1 MNPGSGRPIYRAQA
15 PRRRRE
21 SSVASSSSGSFHP
34 SSFSNEHAAC
44 QDHIPDKGFDYQ
56 DAGHDKSHA
65 DEHEQAGDHRDLS
78 LFTLIDSAKAL
89 RYTGTVQEVGDGTNE
104 LEPTVFFKY
113 TRENHHLASQSQ
125 PHRRRT
131 GTSA

>member
-1 MNPGSGRPIYRAQA
+1 MERDGVFRGRFFGETMNPGSGRPIYRAQA

-78 LFTLIDSAKAL
+78 LSRRAVKPLNLFTGI
-89 RYTGTVQEVGDGTNE
+89 
-104 LEPTVFFKY
+104 
-113 TRENHHLASQSQ
+113 
-125 PHRRRT
+125 
-131 GTSA
+131 